1 MKVATELQQVS
12 LPFDEGG
19 KENVMMMEQFVLHE
33 VETPLYSGLG
43 EVLFAG
49 LEFVSFQIE
58 PEYLEA
64 DGQKKKARQEG
75 WTGDEA
81 FPPNLSGDKSLNDT
95 GG

>member
-64 DGQKKKARQEG
+64 DGHIISGVIQKNRMTKSIISLQS
-75 WTGDEA
+75 
-81 FPPNLSGDKSLNDT
+81 SGIRE
-95 GG
+95 